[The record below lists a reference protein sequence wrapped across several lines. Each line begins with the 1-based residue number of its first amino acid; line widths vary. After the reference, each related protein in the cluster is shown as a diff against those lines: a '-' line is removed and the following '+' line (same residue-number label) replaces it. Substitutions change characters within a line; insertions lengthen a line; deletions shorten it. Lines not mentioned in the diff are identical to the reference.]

1 MFLII
6 INFIFNVPNSSGG
19 IPARNAR
26 GERLLLFLGIIDI
39 LQSYRLKKKLEH
51 TWKSMIHDGVSD
63 VYIAHMRAR
72 EFIDFLLIIILSLT
86 SFYWSQRP
94 IVNIEEMFLFSKDT
108 VSVHRPGFYAQR
120 FQDFM
125 AKTVFK
131 KIPSRKYHP
140 NQPVL
145 TSLTTRLHSAKLANL

>member
-1 MFLII
+1 MFDYLVC
-6 INFIFNVPNSSGG
+6 FFQAESEPVDEEEDVPPGG

-26 GERLLLFLGIIDI
+26 GERLLLFVGIIDI

-51 TWKSMIHDGVSD
+51 TWKAMIHDG
-63 VYIAHMRAR
+63 
-72 EFIDFLLIIILSLT
+72 
-86 SFYWSQRP
+86 
-94 IVNIEEMFLFSKDT
+94 DT

-131 KIPSRKYHP
+131 KIPSRECLSIVFYLH
-140 NQPVL
+140 L
-145 TSLTTRLHSAKLANL
+145 SLSFNFISFSLY

>member
-1 MFLII
+1 MFL
-6 INFIFNVPNSSGG
+6 
-19 IPARNAR
+19 
-26 GERLLLFLGIIDI
+26 
-39 LQSYRLKKKLEH
+39 
-51 TWKSMIHDGVSD
+51 
-63 VYIAHMRAR
+63 
-72 EFIDFLLIIILSLT
+72 LS
-86 SFYWSQRP
+86 Q
-94 IVNIEEMFLFSKDT
+94 DT

-145 TSLTTRLHSAKLANL
+145 TSLTTRLHSAKLTNM